1 LVLAEFACVDAAF
14 AIKNEDGKGV
24 PNYAGWNSADELDDC
39 AGHAHT
45 LPCEFMQRMACRIS
59 QHPVELHVRQAA
71 ECVVLGD

>member
-39 AGHAHT
+39 AGHTNA
-45 LPCEFMQRMACRIS
+45 LPREYKQRVACRIS
-59 QHPVELHVRQAA
+59 
-71 ECVVLGD
+71 